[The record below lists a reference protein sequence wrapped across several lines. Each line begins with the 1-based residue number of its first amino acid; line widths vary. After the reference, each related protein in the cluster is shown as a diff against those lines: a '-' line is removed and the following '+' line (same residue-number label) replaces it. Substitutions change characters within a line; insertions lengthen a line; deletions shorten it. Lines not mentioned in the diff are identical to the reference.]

1 MKSLPAKTALAG
13 IGIALLGVLTVALTH
28 LGLLPV
34 GERLGVVRAG
44 VGLLLGGMALL
55 PLGLTAWSLWR
66 PGPTAP
72 LRYDAEADTPARP
85 AMTETIHHPRNPK

>member
-1 MKSLPAKTALAG
+1 MKNLPAKAVLAG

-34 GERLGVVRAG
+34 GGGLGVVRAG

-55 PLGLTAWSLWR
+55 ALGLIAWGLRR
-66 PGPTAP
+66 PRRRRRT
-72 LRYDAEADTPARP
+72 LE
-85 AMTETIHHPRNPK
+85 I

>member
-1 MKSLPAKTALAG
+1 MKNLPAKAVLAG

-34 GERLGVVRAG
+34 GGGLGVVRAG

-55 PLGLTAWSLWR
+55 ALGLIAWGLRR
-66 PGPTAP
+66 PRRRT
-72 LRYDAEADTPARP
+72 LE
-85 AMTETIHHPRNPK
+85 I

>member
-1 MKSLPAKTALAG
+1 MKNLPAKAVLAG

-34 GERLGVVRAG
+34 GGGLGVVRAG

-55 PLGLTAWSLWR
+55 ALALGLIAWGLRR
-66 PGPTAP
+66 PRRRRRT
-72 LRYDAEADTPARP
+72 LE
-85 AMTETIHHPRNPK
+85 I